1 MRRAKL
7 ELIKTTATCWSNLT
21 LKHFHPQLQTLRR
34 SNARRLFILGLLSF
48 DSCDKFQFSSENLT
62 ALVAA
67 DGMRL
72 FARFSISTPMEAKS
86 CHSDTRRRIFL

>member
-34 SNARRLFILGLLSF
+34 SNARRLFILGRLSF
-48 DSCDKFQFSSENLT
+48 DSCDKFQFSSENST
-62 ALVAA
+62 ALLVAA
-67 DGMRL
+67 DGKRL
-72 FARFSISTPMEAKS
+72 FSHFSISTPAEAKS
-86 CHSDTRRRIFL
+86 